1 MGIPMAL
8 ATVGSSILGGL
19 FGASGQ
25 ARANRQN
32 AAQAQK
38 QMDFQERM
46 SNTAVTRRMADMKEG
61 GLNPIL
67 AGKFDAS
74 SPAGAMAQMGNIGA
88 AGMTGAAQG
97 AQSAVGISKLPY
109 EIDVMEA
116 TAALTENKEKISS
129 IMAGVAE
136 YICGS

>member
-1 MGIPMAL
+1 MSTL
-8 ATVGSSILGGL
+8 AGGL

-25 ARANRQN
+25 NKANQDN
-32 AAQAQK
+32 AAQAQR

-46 SNTAVTRRMADMKEG
+46 SNSAVTRRMADMKKG

-74 SPAGAMAQMGNIGA
+74 TPAGAMAQMGNIGA
-88 AGMTGAAQG
+88 AGMAGAASG
-97 AQSAVGISKLPY
+97 AQSAAAIGKLPY

-116 TAALTENKEKISS
+116 TAELTRNKEKISS
-129 IMAGVAE
+129 IMADVSE
-136 YICGS
+136 FLV